1 MFAYFKNF
9 IKHSTLYAI
18 GNGISRG
25 AGIILVPLYTRVL
38 LPSEYGALEMFYV
51 TASVLRT
58 FLGLMIAN
66 ATIRFYFE
74 YDSEIER
81 KRVVSTS
88 LISSIVISTAA
99 VLLLNGFIDKLSLL
113 VFKSL
118 EYKDLFNL
126 VFTAVV
132 LELSREISLAYLR
145 AREKSFLYI
154 SVAVAQLFFQ
164 AGLNLYF
171 VLGLKLG
178 IKGILIGNMISI
190 LITWSILMAVT
201 FKYCGF
207 NFHMAKLK
215 VFFKYCFPFVLSAF
229 TGIVINNADRVILNS
244 YTSLAVVGIY
254 ALGMKFGIVIKEL
267 IVEPFTLNFGQS
279 RFAIMAQRDAKDIYA
294 RTMTYYVFII
304 MFLSLG
310 ISLFAKE
317 IVSVIASAE
326 FEQAYH
332 IIPLVLLPIVFNGMT
347 YIFQTG
353 MLIKKETKFAFYVSI
368 FSAILVLA
376 LNHWLIPMFG
386 LYGAAAASLAVSLF
400 NALLTCVASNK
411 FYPVKYEFGRLI
423 KIFFASGMIYLVAGV
438 FIKAQGAHV
447 FLMKVLLFL
456 GFPLSLHLMAFYRGG
471 EKNKINGY
479 RQRAGKFICDKLR
492 FGDGAL

>member
-1 MFAYFKNF
+1 MFTYFKNF
-9 IKHSTLYAI
+9 IKHSTLYAV

-25 AGIILVPLYTRVL
+25 AGIILVPLYTRAL
-38 LPSEYGALEMFYV
+38 LPAEYGALEMFYV
-51 TASVLRT
+51 AASVLRT

-126 VFTAVV
+126 VFIAVI

-154 SVAVAQLFFQ
+154 SVALAQLFFQ

-178 IKGILIGNMISI
+178 IKGILIGNVISI
-190 LITWSILMAVT
+190 FITWLILMAVT
-201 FKYCGF
+201 FKYCGL
-207 NFHMAKLK
+207 NFHVAKLR
-215 VFFKYCFPFVLSAF
+215 VFLRYCFPFVLSAF
-229 TGIVINNADRVILNS
+229 TGIVINNADRVILNG

-267 IVEPFTLNFGQS
+267 VVEPFTLNFGQS
-279 RFAIMAQRDAKDIYA
+279 RFAIMAQGDAKNIYA

-317 IVSVIASAE
+317 IVSVVASAE
-326 FEQAYH
+326 FGQAYQV
-332 IIPLVLLPIVFNGMT
+332 IPLVLLPVVFNGMT

-353 MLIKKETKFAFYVSI
+353 MLIKKETKFAFYVSV

-376 LNHWLIPMFG
+376 LNRWLIPIFG
-386 LYGAAAASLAVSLF
+386 LYGAAAASLVVSLL
-400 NALLTCVASNK
+400 NALLTCAASNR
-411 FYPVKYEFGRLI
+411 FYPVRYEFGRLL
-423 KIFFASGMIYLVAGV
+423 KIFLAAGIIYLAAGL
-438 FIKAQGAHV
+438 FIKAQSAHV
-447 FLMKVLLFL
+447 FLIKVILLL
-456 GFPLSLHLMAFYRGG
+456 SFPLSLHLMAFYRGG
-471 EKNKINGY
+471 EKDKINSC
-479 RQRAGKFICDKLR
+479 RQRAEKFMRAKLR
-492 FGDGAL
+492 FGNGTA